1 MSSAGIVVVGGGIA
15 GQSLCEAIRERDGLA
30 PLTMICGEPRLPYDR
45 VRLSEL
51 LVSGESSE
59 ALALRPEEWYADRDV
74 HTLVERRVAGLDR
87 DERLL
92 TLEEGET
99 IPYESLVLATG
110 SRPLMPPI
118 PGLELPGVMPFR
130 GPEHCEEI
138 RAAARGGVASKV
150 VVIGGGLL
158 GLEAAYGVASQDCPV
173 TVVHL
178 MDRLMERQLDPFA
191 ATLLQPA
198 MEKLGVTVLLERQTE
213 RILGEERVE
222 GLRFSDGEEVEADLV
237 VVSIGIRPEASLA
250 KDAGIEV
257 GRGILVDDEL
267 RTSAPSV
274 WAVGECAEH
283 RGVVYGLVAPI
294 HEQAAVAAASI
305 LGECERPYEGSLQWA
320 KLKVMGVDL
329 VSIGSPEGAQEAVT
343 ADAESPTYRKLVLT
357 EGRAAGAILL
367 GDTRGSEDL
376 LGAISSG
383 EGVGDPLARLAA
395 AAEATVA
402 ELPDEAQV
410 CNCNGVCKGEIV
422 AAVNEGGCATPREV
436 MATTRAGTGCGSCK
450 EAVAE
455 LVAIQTGGLAE
466 EPAYLCPCRKQ
477 TREQL
482 AAVIRER
489 GLEAVSEVAE
499 ACGTGRE
506 CGVCKPALAY
516 LVSEVNANRH
526 REERAARFINDRVHA
541 NIQNDGTFSV
551 VPRMY
556 GGVTTPDQLRRIAD
570 AAERYGARMVKVT
583 GGQRIDLLGVRKDDL
598 PDIWRD
604 IGMPSGHAYAKAVRT
619 VKTCVGEDFCRFG
632 LGDSIAL
639 GIALER
645 EWEGLYTP
653 AKVKSGVSGCPRNC
667 AEATVKDIGVVAVEG
682 GWQIRV
688 GGAAGANVREADVL
702 TTVESAKEVIRIA
715 TALLQFYREHGEYKE
730 RLYDFVPRVGLEE
743 VREAVLEPES
753 RAALLER
760 FRIAKAAVSDPWLE
774 RDEPYHPRQFRDL
787 DDVPA
792 LSGQKRHLTAG
803 TSGGLVGPPAEG
815 AL

>member
-15 GQSLCEAIRERDGLA
+15 GQSLCEAVRERDGA
-30 PLTMICGEPRLPYDR
+30 VPLTMVCAEPCLPYDR

-51 LVSGESSE
+51 LVSAGSP
-59 ALALRPEEWYADRDV
+59 AGLALRPEEWYADRDV
-74 HTLVERRVAGLDR
+74 RTLVGRRVLDVDR

-92 TLEEGET
+92 TLDHGET
-99 IPYESLVLATG
+99 VPYESLVLATG

-130 GPEHCEEI
+130 DPVHCEAI
-138 RAAARGGVASKV
+138 LTAASCGASKV
-150 VVIGGGLL
+150 AVIGGGLL
-158 GLEAAYGVASQDCPV
+158 GLEAAYGIASQGCPV

-178 MDRLMERQLDPFA
+178 MEHLMERQLDPFA

-198 MEKLGVTVLLERQTE
+198 MEKLGVEVLLERQTE
-213 RILGEERVE
+213 RILGSDRAE
-222 GLRFSDGEEVEADLV
+222 GLRFSNGEEIGADLV
-237 VVSIGIRPEASLA
+237 VVSIGIRPEVSLA
-250 KDAGIEV
+250 ERAAIEV

-267 RTSAPSV
+267 RTSAAAI

-283 RGVVYGLVAPI
+283 RGTVYGLVAPI
-294 HEQAAVAAASI
+294 HEQAAVAAASL
-305 LGECERPYEGSLQWA
+305 LGECEEPYEGSLQWA

-329 VSIGSPEGAQEAVT
+329 VSIGSPEGAQEAVA
-343 ADAESPTYRKLVLT
+343 ADAENPTYRKLVLA

-376 LGAISSG
+376 LQAISSG
-383 EGVGDPLARLAA
+383 EAVDDPLARLAA

-402 ELPDEAQV
+402 ELPDEAQI

-422 AAVNEGGCATPREV
+422 AAVSEGGCATPREV

-450 EAVAE
+450 ETVAE
-455 LVAIQTGGLAE
+455 LVAIQTGGLAD

-489 GLEAVSEVAE
+489 GLEAVSDVTE

-506 CGVCKPALAY
+506 CGFCKPALAY

-583 GGQRIDLLGVRKDDL
+583 GGQRIDLLGVRKEDL

-702 TTVESAKEVIRIA
+702 TTVETTDEVIRIS
-715 TALLQFYREHGEYKE
+715 TALLQYYREHGEYKE
-730 RLYDFVPRVGLEE
+730 RLYDFVPRVGLDQI
-743 VREAVLEPES
+743 RQTVLDPE
-753 RAALLER
+753 RCAALLER
-760 FRIAKAAVSDPWLE
+760 FRIAKAAATDPWLE
-774 RDEPYHPRQFRDL
+774 RDDPYHPRQFRDL
-787 DDVPA
+787 DPPEGA
-792 LSGQKRHLTAG
+792 
-803 TSGGLVGPPAEG
+803 LVGPPAEG
-815 AL
+815 ALR